1 MRHVQI
7 DITVSGINKLYFTQ
21 YENLRDVFQVFPS
34 PGIFLPSGFS
44 GKQGQSTNQTQTCQK
59 PVFLYI
65 RDRLK
70 RAVWGRLMGSAVNKS
85 DFCFHIPF
93 GNTLRQ
99 KETGQVKEPELK
111 SCP

>member
-7 DITVSGINKLYFTQ
+7 DVTDSGINKLYFTL
-21 YENLRDVFQVFPS
+21 YVNLRDVFQVFPS
-34 PGIFLPSGFS
+34 PFISFPSGSS
-44 GKQGQSTNQTQTCQK
+44 GKQGQSTNQTQTCRK
-59 PVFLYI
+59 PVFLRL

-70 RAVWGRLMGSAVNKS
+70 REVWGRLVGSAVNSS
-85 DFCFHIPF
+85 DFCFHEPF